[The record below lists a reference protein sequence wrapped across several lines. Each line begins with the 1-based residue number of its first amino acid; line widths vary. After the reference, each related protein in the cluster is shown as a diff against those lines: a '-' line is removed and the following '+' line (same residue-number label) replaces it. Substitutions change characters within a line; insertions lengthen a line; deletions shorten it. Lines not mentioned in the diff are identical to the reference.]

1 MTIKPLVEPLFTYI
15 FIRMALKPVSSSLPF
30 CLLNMNRRQE
40 QCSAVHSETVMTP
53 VLPGQITSP
62 DTSAV
67 GPASPVNLISY
78 LHIFDLKEKK
88 LKTRAQTDM
97 SSAWLQRQ
105 TRPVMLRGKDVYYQ
119 GHCTGHKPRVL
130 SGQSS
135 MMNKLLLFL
144 QYLHILWISKPTHTQ
159 CTRPVTQLKL
169 VIWLITG

>member
-1 MTIKPLVEPLFTYI
+1 MIVCVTDHCSLPCNLEEQPCETMTIKPLVEPLFTYI

-78 LHIFDLKEKK
+78 LHIFDLKEKNLRPEHK
-88 LKTRAQTDM
+88 QICHLPDCRDKPVLLCCGAKTFTARATVQATNHVFCQDR
-97 SSAWLQRQ
+97 AA
-105 TRPVMLRGKDVYYQ
+105 
-119 GHCTGHKPRVL
+119 
-130 SGQSS
+130 
-135 MMNKLLLFL
+135 
-144 QYLHILWISKPTHTQ
+144 
-159 CTRPVTQLKL
+159 
-169 VIWLITG
+169 